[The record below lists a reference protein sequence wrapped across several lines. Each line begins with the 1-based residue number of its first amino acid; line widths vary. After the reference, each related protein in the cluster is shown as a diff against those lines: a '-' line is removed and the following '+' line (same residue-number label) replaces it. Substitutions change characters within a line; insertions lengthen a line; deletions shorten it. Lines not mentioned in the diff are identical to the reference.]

1 MIESKLLNICKKYM
15 KNKTKSKQSI
25 RRNKTLKYNTTYG
38 EMEISGIEKLYNHLK
53 PMNSFDCFMDLG
65 SGKGKICMYMAKQP
79 DIKQVVGIEL
89 VDERHEEA
97 LQLMKTL
104 KPEDA
109 QKVSLQLNDIFK
121 VSLKKYKDMNTF
133 IWISSLCFPQDVVN
147 NIFKKIKKELKEGTI
162 ICCSKT
168 PTVNIGKLIGTL
180 TVPQTW
186 NKDHLV
192 SIYKM

>member
-1 MIESKLLNICKKYM
+1 M
-15 KNKTKSKQSI
+15 KNKTKSTRPKVNKKVK
-25 RRNKTLKYNTTYG
+25 NKTLKYNTTYG
-38 EMEISGIEKLYNHLK
+38 EMEISGIEKLYNYLK
-53 PMNSFDCFMDLG
+53 TTNSFNCFMDLG
-65 SGKGKICMYMAKQP
+65 SGKGKVCMYMAKQP

-89 VDERHEEA
+89 VEERHEEA
-97 LQLMKTL
+97 NQLMKTL
-104 KPEDA
+104 NTDDA
-109 QKVSLQLNDIFK
+109 QKVSLHLDDIFN
-121 VSLKKYKDMNTF
+121 VSLKKYNTMNTF

-162 ICCSKT
+162 VCCSKT
-168 PTVNIGKLIGTL
+168 PTVNIGELIGTL